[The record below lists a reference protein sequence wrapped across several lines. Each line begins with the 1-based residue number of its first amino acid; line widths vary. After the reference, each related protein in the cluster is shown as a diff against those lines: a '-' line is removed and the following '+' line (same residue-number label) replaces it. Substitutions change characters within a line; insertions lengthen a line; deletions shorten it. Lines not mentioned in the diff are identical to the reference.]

1 VSCKIRANFTPRKQ
15 IKSTTPSFE
24 NDNPLSL
31 DIWYEIL
38 ILLDIV
44 DEISLSK
51 AFPRFFGAFI
61 LSKQVIR
68 FQNAINSYM
77 RSDEVDLPVGPPASF
92 IRFLSRNSSLEY
104 TSLVSWLR
112 PVLSSSIVLNR
123 KLFEDLSSIIASKD
137 RGFVSVSS
145 SLSSWAAEMKGECE
159 TECSIFWILL
169 FRASISGYLAADFH
183 RACDGMGK
191 CVVVVK
197 ADNGRIAAAY
207 NEDGFTPSIIL
218 PPPISMASSLL
229 LTEMASA
236 GRYFIEMIKQ
246 WES

>member
-1 VSCKIRANFTPRKQ
+1 
-15 IKSTTPSFE
+15 
-24 NDNPLSL
+24 L

-159 TECSIFWILL
+159 TECSIFACVDEVGGIEAIFNRNDHAVGIWNHPVVGPVFGSMNRADL
-169 FRASISGYLAADFH
+169 FISDD
-183 RACDGMGK
+183 CDQAEFSGSTLG
-191 CVVVVK
+191 VSYG
-197 ADNGRIAAAY
+197 GRTWF
-207 NEDGFTPSIIL
+207 E
-218 PPPISMASSLL
+218 
-229 LTEMASA
+229 
-236 GRYFIEMIKQ
+236 
-246 WES
+246 